1 MDNFRSFLESIAIS
15 CHFYF
20 LQSDSR
26 SPFQTAAVFQN
37 GTMRGSSFFSF
48 RLTPFSTYFS
58 LMLRIRSRILRM
70 PVGISVNSLCVSIML
85 IFNTSLSQALGVH
98 KQVNGWMQTRMTKDA
113 SEKPVDLDEEDEEGE
128 DDNLLIDDTDEM
140 EDDEE
145 EKIPEPKKSLF
156 RASPLKEQPVAETV
170 LTSKKRRNIT
180 IPLDLLE

>member
-70 PVGISVNSLCVSIML
+70 PVGISVNSLPFSFHPPSDIGEVSW
-85 IFNTSLSQALGVH
+85 LSS
-98 KQVNGWMQTRMTKDA
+98 R
-113 SEKPVDLDEEDEEGE
+113 SC
-128 DDNLLIDDTDEM
+128 
-140 EDDEE
+140 
-145 EKIPEPKKSLF
+145 
-156 RASPLKEQPVAETV
+156 ASPSCLFSTHPFH
-170 LTSKKRRNIT
+170 KRLAYTNK
-180 IPLDLLE
+180 

>member
-1 MDNFRSFLESIAIS
+1 
-15 CHFYF
+15 
-20 LQSDSR
+20 
-26 SPFQTAAVFQN
+26 
-37 GTMRGSSFFSF
+37 
-48 RLTPFSTYFS
+48 
-58 LMLRIRSRILRM
+58 
-70 PVGISVNSLCVSIML
+70 LCVSIML

-170 LTSKKRRNIT
+170 LTSKKPPQRHNQVTLNATKKSLSERFMS
-180 IPLDLLE
+180 LASKLK